1 MHFCILLYL
10 VDTFEAFLEKLLS
23 TLFRREGNS
32 PSRSGK
38 RKNGGRGGEERW
50 LMRLLTVAYIFP
62 NE

>member
-10 VDTFEAFLEKLLS
+10 ARYVRGISGKLLS

-32 PSRSGK
+32 VEVREKKEWG
-38 RKNGGRGGEERW
+38 GGEERW